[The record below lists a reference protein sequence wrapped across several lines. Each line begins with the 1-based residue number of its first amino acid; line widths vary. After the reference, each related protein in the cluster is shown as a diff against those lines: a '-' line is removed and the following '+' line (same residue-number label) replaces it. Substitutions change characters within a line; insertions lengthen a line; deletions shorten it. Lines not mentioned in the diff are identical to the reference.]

1 MAVYVDPLTPCP
13 ISANWHWNGSCHLI
27 ADSVDELHAFA
38 ASIGMKRAWFQNHT
52 RMPHYDLNAA
62 RRAVAVLNGAVE
74 IGRVEF
80 VLKMRAWRAALER
93 I

>member
-1 MAVYVDPLTPCP
+1 MAVYVDALITCP
-13 ISANWHWNGSCHLI
+13 ISANWHWKKSCHLI

-38 ASIGMKRAWFQNHT
+38 ASIGMKRAWFQHHT

-74 IGRVEF
+74 IGRSEF
-80 VLKMRAWRAALER
+80 VEKMRAHRAALER